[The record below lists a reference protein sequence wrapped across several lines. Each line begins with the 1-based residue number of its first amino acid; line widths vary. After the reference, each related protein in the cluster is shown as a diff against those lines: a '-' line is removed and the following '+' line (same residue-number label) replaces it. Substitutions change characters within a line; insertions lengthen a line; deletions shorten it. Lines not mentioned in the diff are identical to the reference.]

1 MILVL
6 TEKQLIILDR
16 YSVPMNTYRN
26 VDHFSET

>member
-26 VDHFSET
+26 VDHS